1 MSAINFPG
9 DLVVVRARA
18 KQRDLQA
25 DDCWDPHFGVAAV
38 AVPSGDPVV
47 VVAVAAVV
55 VVGNVVGGYH
65 IPDAAVELLGE
76 EIGADIVV
84 VVLATAVG
92 DPGCDPDSTTL
103 SSRSIPMLPTD
114 HVDCVAVAAGAA
126 ADGVSAAVL
135 EAFVTAAVRPTVVA
149 AADGDCLHGTFDCS
163 IDSSK
168 GVIATAAVDAASE
181 NGAVKVAP
189 QYLRSTDGHGGI
201 AVDADAAAMH
211 AAALVTKYL
220 RDPV

>member
-1 MSAINFPG
+1 M
-9 DLVVVRARA
+9 
-18 KQRDLQA
+18 
-25 DDCWDPHFGVAAV
+25 
-38 AVPSGDPVV
+38 
-47 VVAVAAVV
+47 
-55 VVGNVVGGYH
+55 
-65 IPDAAVELLGE
+65 
-76 EIGADIVV
+76 V

-92 DPGCDPDSTTL
+92 DPRCDPDSTTL
-103 SSRSIPMLPTD
+103 SSRSIPMPPTD

-149 AADGDCLHGTFDCS
+149 AADGDCLHETFDCS

-181 NGAVKVAP
+181 NGAVIVAP

-220 RDPV
+220 RDPE